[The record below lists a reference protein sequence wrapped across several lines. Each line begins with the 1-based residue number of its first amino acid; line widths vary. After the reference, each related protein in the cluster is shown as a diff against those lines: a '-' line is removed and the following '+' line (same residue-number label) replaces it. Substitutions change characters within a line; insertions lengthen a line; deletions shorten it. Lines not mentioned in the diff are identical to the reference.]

1 MWYIGYGEVSIMM
14 KMESSSI
21 ITKSKN
27 RFIVIVIYEGVTRAD
42 LDLKTAIR
50 WKFKGMSVFIRS
62 ITGHTVPHRASYWTN

>member
-50 WKFKGMSVFIRS
+50 
-62 ITGHTVPHRASYWTN
+62 